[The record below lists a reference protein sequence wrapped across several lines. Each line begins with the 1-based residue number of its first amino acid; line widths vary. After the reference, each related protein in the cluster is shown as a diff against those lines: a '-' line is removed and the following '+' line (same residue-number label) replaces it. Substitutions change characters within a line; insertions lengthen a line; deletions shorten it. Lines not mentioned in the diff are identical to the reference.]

1 MRLWLEIM
9 EKNKIEDILRTK
21 GRIVTTAE
29 GISMLPC
36 IRPQKDILILEKPD
50 EIFPLD
56 VLLFRRKNGAYV
68 LHRVLEVRQEEY
80 VLCGDSQY
88 QKEYGIK
95 REQILGILKGFYR
108 GEKYIDCAKTKGY
121 RTYIKVWCSSLLLRK
136 WVIQCAKTV
145 WKIKRNLSHGF

>member
-1 MRLWLEIM
+1 MEIM

-56 VLLFRRKNGAYV
+56 V
-68 LHRVLEVRQEEY
+68 
-80 VLCGDSQY
+80 
-88 QKEYGIK
+88 
-95 REQILGILKGFYR
+95 
-108 GEKYIDCAKTKGY
+108 
-121 RTYIKVWCSSLLLRK
+121 
-136 WVIQCAKTV
+136 
-145 WKIKRNLSHGF
+145 